1 MTKKRQI
8 HPSEYASN
16 DYWKNDFLHEVLYN
30 RGSRHNKIGM
40 WIMWLFYGIVFIQL
54 LHAFTIIP
62 FFPITF
68 SILLGL
74 GFICYVAWRAS
85 YD

>member
-1 MTKKRQI
+1 MSKKI
-8 HPSEYASN
+8 PLDEYMSS
-16 DYWKNDFLHEVLYN
+16 DIWKQNISPPEYK

-40 WIMWLFYGIVFIQL
+40 TIMWSFYIIVIVQV
-54 LHAFTIIP
+54 LHAITIIP

-68 SILLGL
+68 LILLGL

-85 YD
+85 